1 MKKANSILIS
11 KTGSVLDAIF
21 EVNSVVSATE
31 DTDKR
36 SSAIK
41 ATIESLSRQMANTAR
56 RSITK

>member
-41 ATIESLSRQMANTAR
+41 ATTESLSRQMANTAR